1 MRAFLVAARAVVAF
15 YNDLFVY
22 ISMSLLWW
30 ITGGFFVAVAAVVG
44 LMFFVSGGPWWIA
57 PVLAIP
63 AGPAIMAITAA
74 TRQTRHGRAADRHDY
89 LDAFRAN
96 WKAGLLLT
104 TLGMV
109 VLSLLLLNLI
119 FYAFQTTTLLR
130 VLSVVWGYLVL
141 FWVSMQFY
149 IYPFHQALEHPSL
162 GHSLRM
168 SALATLANPLF
179 SVLLLLVAFLLTA
192 VSAVLVVLL
201 VIAWPGLMAL
211 TGEYGLQ
218 LLLDRAG
225 VKQGE

>member
-1 MRAFLVAARAVVAF
+1 MRAFFVGAHAVVAF

-30 ITGGFFVAVAAVVG
+30 VSGGIFVALAAVAG

-57 PVLAIP
+57 PLIAIP

-74 TRQTRHGRAADRHDY
+74 TRQTMRGRAADRRDY
-89 LDAFRAN
+89 IDAFKAN
-96 WKAGLLLT
+96 WKSGLLLT
-104 TLGMV
+104 TLGML

-119 FYAFQTTTLLR
+119 FYAFQTATLLR
-130 VLSVVWGYLVL
+130 LLSVVWAYLIL

-149 IYPFHQALEHPSL
+149 IYPFYQALENPTL

-179 SVLLLLVAFLLTA
+179 SVLLLLVALLLTA

-201 VIAWPGLMAL
+201 IIAWPGLMAL
-211 TGEYGLQ
+211 TGASGLQ
-218 LLLDRAG
+218 LLLERAG
-225 VKQGE
+225 VKRGE